1 MNNLKKVGL
10 TALAGSLAL
19 TAAHAG
25 EMSVSGSMVA
35 TYNKRDTK
43 ESTGNPFG
51 MKTNL
56 TFSGSSELDNGMT
69 ASMFTTSSDKF
80 AGQFSGKISLDMGD
94 AGTIALDQ
102 ASGGGA
108 YMVDD
113 KMPAAYEESW
123 DNLDTG
129 YSAGK
134 MDYTHTG
141 GINYTNTF
149 SDVAV
154 DLLYRKGG
162 GASNA
167 DGGTATAGASGGNV
181 KSLNLQ
187 TSALMDGLSLGMGY
201 QTTDTFADGDDEESS
216 FYVTYAS
223 PMGLSVGIQT
233 YELDDA
239 ASANSDEDS
248 DMYGVAYSVND
259 NLSISYGVKS
269 TDFTKSGAGDTMKT
283 TGIGAAFSSGGITL
297 SIQKNEGE
305 CAGGYCTSSNEDENL
320 EVAVS
325 FAF

>member
-43 ESTGNPFG
+43 ESTQNPFG

-154 DLLYRKGG
+154 DLLYR
-162 GASNA
+162 NC
-167 DGGTATAGASGGNV
+167 
-181 KSLNLQ
+181 LLY
-187 TSALMDGLSLGMGY
+187 TS
-201 QTTDTFADGDDEESS
+201 
-216 FYVTYAS
+216 
-223 PMGLSVGIQT
+223 
-233 YELDDA
+233 DA
-239 ASANSDEDS
+239 ADE
-248 DMYGVAYSVND
+248 
-259 NLSISYGVKS
+259 
-269 TDFTKSGAGDTMKT
+269 
-283 TGIGAAFSSGGITL
+283 
-297 SIQKNEGE
+297 
-305 CAGGYCTSSNEDENL
+305 
-320 EVAVS
+320 
-325 FAF
+325 

>member
-113 KMPAAYEESW
+113 KMPTAYEESW
-123 DNLDTG
+123 DNLDSAYT
-129 YSAGK
+129 AGK

-141 GINYTNTF
+141 GINYTNSF

-181 KSLNLQ
+181 KSFNLQ

-201 QTTDTFADGDDEESS
+201 QTVDTFADGGSNLCIHFTGQSPLSQTNLFIIINSTSTLKITEGRHPVIEQQLPIGEA
-216 FYVTYAS
+216 YV
-223 PMGLSVGIQT
+223 PNNIFPV
-233 YELDDA
+233 
-239 ASANSDEDS
+239 
-248 DMYGVAYSVND
+248 
-259 NLSISYGVKS
+259 SY
-269 TDFTKSGAGDTMKT
+269 THL
-283 TGIGAAFSSGGITL
+283 TL
-297 SIQKNEGE
+297 PTNR
-305 CAGGYCTSSNEDENL
+305 
-320 EVAVS
+320 EV
-325 FAF
+325 

>member
-123 DNLDTG
+123 DNLDSAYT
-129 YSAGK
+129 AGK

-149 SDVAV
+149 SDINV

-162 GASNA
+162 SASNA
-167 DGGTATAGASGGNV
+167 DGGTTAGSTTGNV
-181 KSLNLQ
+181 KSFNLQ
-187 TSALMDGLSLGMGY
+187 SSALMDGLSVGMGY
-201 QTTDTFADGDDEESS
+201 QTIDTFADGDDEEST

-223 PMGLSVGIQT
+223 EMGLTVGAQT

-239 ASANSDEDS
+239 ATANSDEDS
-248 DMYGVAYSVND
+248 DMYGIAYSVND

-297 SIQKNEGE
+297 SVQANEGE

>member
-80 AGQFSGKISLDMGD
+80 AGQYSGKISLDMGD

-113 KMPAAYEESW
+113 KMPTAYEESW
-123 DNLDTG
+123 DNLDAAYT
-129 YSAGK
+129 AGK

-162 GASNA
+162 SATNS
-167 DGGTATAGASGGNV
+167 DGGTTAGSTTGNV
-181 KSLNLQ
+181 KSLNLK
-187 TSALMDGLSLGMGY
+187 TSALMDGLSMGLGY
-201 QTTDTFADGDDEESS
+201 QTIDTFADGDDEEST

-223 PMGLSVGIQT
+223 EMGLSVGFQV

-239 ASANSDEDS
+239 ATANSDEDS
-248 DMYGVAYSVND
+248 DMMGVAYSVND

-283 TGIGAAFSSGGITL
+283 TGIGAAYSSGGITL